1 MKIAFSHP
9 SIFFVHLARE
19 FKVNLFIIVLVIL
32 NANNELKY
40 NLNSMVEDWR
50 ECLDTGLDVIA
61 VFLDLSKAFDTVDHE
76 LLAYKLEY
84 YNFDNSSLN
93 LIKDYLVNRSI
104 KINVN
109 GTFCHSQPL
118 KIGVHQGSV
127 LGPLLFII
135 FYNDLLFL
143 HTHAKPTVLADDTTI
158 TASGK
163 NTELIIKISKVV
175 SIK

>member
-1 MKIAFSHP
+1 
-9 SIFFVHLARE
+9 
-19 FKVNLFIIVLVIL
+19 
-32 NANNELKY
+32 
-40 NLNSMVEDWR
+40 MVGDWR
-50 ECLDTGLDVIA
+50 ECLDAGLDVIA

-143 HTHAKPTVLADDTTI
+143 HTHAKPTVFADDTTI

-163 NTELIIKISKVV
+163 NIELIIKNLESDLNQIVEWLDHNKLIINANKLQAMLINRTRKRLKLFKKNKQS
-175 SIK
+175 